1 MAPIIPLASLLISL
15 QLFLG
20 GLPRGFGPG
29 SGSTCPV
36 DSAGSAVW
44 VKKFDLGYNPWPDL
58 NYGIPLAGGGCLAV
72 GDVGPLSGPD
82 GWIVQFG
89 AAGTIEKQGSYA
101 LQKNGRLQAIA
112 PTADGGY
119 IAAGRMNFDEY
130 GKGGDGWLMKLDKD
144 LIPKWNKTYARG
156 ERHINFEQVACLPD
170 GGFLLAGLYSG
181 AYDSLIAKTNST
193 GGVVWAHEFAGA
205 IFYAMIPTP
214 DKGLLA
220 LVTVFGESDWLPA
233 LIKLDST
240 GKVKWAKQ
248 SDEHCTF
255 WSGFATS
262 SGDFVIGGTS
272 ASGNMVMKVSGGGAI
287 KWQSAFGS
295 TFSRMSKIFPAPGG
309 GAYFV
314 TPNSWNPTT
323 QVVIAKVTG
332 TGALSFAR
340 GYAPFTQGF
349 QESADHAFQAT
360 DGSILMLC
368 NHVADTAIVRFDA
381 NGRTDP
387 KCTPFPIKYKR
398 TNPKLALENIN
409 ITPKK
414 VKLTVK
420 TAKVTRQATTAR
432 LEAACK

>member
-1 MAPIIPLASLLISL
+1 MTPIMPLASLLISL

-20 GLPRGFGPG
+20 GLARGVGPG
-29 SGSTCPV
+29 SGPTCPV

-44 VKKFDLGYNPWPDL
+44 AKKFDLGYNPWPDL

-82 GWIVQFG
+82 GWIVQFS

-119 IAAGRMNFDEY
+119 IAAGRMNFNEY
-130 GKGGDGWLMKLDKD
+130 GDDGDGWLMKLDKD
-144 LIPKWNKTYARG
+144 LIPKWNKTYALG

-181 AYDSLIAKTNST
+181 AYDSLIVKANST
-193 GGVVWAHEFAGA
+193 GGIVWAHEFPGT

-220 LVTVFGESDWLPA
+220 LVTVYGEVDWLPT

-248 SDEHCTF
+248 SDNF
-255 WSGFATS
+255 DAFVSGFVTK
-262 SGDFVIGGTS
+262 SGDFIIGGH
-272 ASGNMVMKVSGGGAI
+272 SGSQNLVMKVSGGGAI

-295 TFSRMSKIFPAPGG
+295 TFSYMSKVFPAPGG

-314 TPNSWNPTT
+314 TPNSINPTT

-332 TGALSFAR
+332 TGGLSFAR
-340 GYAPFTQGF
+340 GFAPFTQGF
-349 QESADHAFQAT
+349 QESADHAFSAT
-360 DGSILMLC
+360 DGSIIMLC
-368 NHVADTAIVRFDA
+368 NYVASTAIVRFDA

-398 TNPKLALENIN
+398 TNPKLALEDIS
-409 ITPKK
+409 ITPKN

-420 TAKVTRQATTAR
+420 TAKVTRKATTAR
-432 LEAACK
+432 LEDACK

>member
-1 MAPIIPLASLLISL
+1 MMPIVPLASLLIGL

-29 SGSTCPV
+29 SELPWPM
-36 DSAGSAVW
+36 DSGGSAVW
-44 VKKFDLGYNPWPDL
+44 ARKFSNVYWPNL
-58 NYGIPLAGGGCLAV
+58 HHGIPLAGGGCLAV
-72 GDVGPLSGPD
+72 GDVGPLFVTD
-82 GWIVQFG
+82 GWIVQVG
-89 AAGTIEKQGSYA
+89 AAGTIDKQWGYA
-101 LQKNGRLQAIA
+101 LQKSGQLQAIA

-119 IAAGRMNFDEY
+119 ISAGRTDFDSDNL
-130 GKGGDGWLMKLDKD
+130 GGYGWLMKLDKD
-144 LIPKWNKTYARG
+144 LVPKWNKTYAMG
-156 ERHINFEQVACLPD
+156 KAQNDFLQVACLSD
-170 GGFLLAGLYSG
+170 GGFLLAGRSFGADGYS
-181 AYDSLIAKTNST
+181 SLIVKTNST
-193 GGVVWAHEFAGA
+193 GGVVWVREIPGS
-205 IFYAMIPTP
+205 IFCAMIPTP

-220 LVTVFGESDWLPA
+220 LVTVNGESDWLPT

-248 SDEHCTF
+248 SDGPYTF
-255 WSGFATS
+255 RSGFVTS
-262 SGDFVIGGTS
+262 SGDFIIGG
-272 ASGNMVMKVSGGGAI
+272 ASGSQNLVMKVSGGGAV

-295 TFSRMSKIFPAPGG
+295 TFSYMSKIFPAPGG

-314 TPNSWNPTT
+314 TPNSTNPTP

-332 TGALSFAR
+332 TGGLSFAR
-340 GYAPFTQGF
+340 GYAPFTSCF
-349 QESADHAFQAT
+349 QESADHAFKAT
-360 DGSILMLC
+360 DGSIVMLC
-368 NHVADTAIVRFDA
+368 DYLASTAIVRFDA

-398 TNPKLALENIN
+398 TNPKLALKAIS

-420 TAKVTRQATTAR
+420 TVKVTRKATAAL